1 MKKEQK
7 RKILFYGILAGA
19 LLLFAACAAHL
30 APYDPYEQ
38 NLELSLL
45 PPSAAHWMG
54 TDRYG
59 RDLFSRILSGARV
72 SIFSALLVVAA
83 SALIGTLAGIFSGW
97 LEGKTDTVLMQ
108 ISDIFLA
115 FPGMVFA
122 IAERH
127 DGSRCVADPCF
138 LAEICTACAEP
149 CAGIETHAVHRGGAP
164 YRKRNMEDDRTPYSA
179 ESCGADDCHSGA

>member
-7 RKILFYGILAGA
+7 RKILFYGILAGV

-72 SIFSALLVVAA
+72 SIFSALLVVGSDAD
-83 SALIGTLAGIFSGW
+83 LRYFSG
-97 LEGKTDTVLMQ
+97 LSGYG
-108 ISDIFLA
+108 ICNRIFRRS
-115 FPGMVFA
+115 
-122 IAERH
+122 AERH
-127 DGSRCVADPCF
+127 DGSCCVADPCF
-138 LAEICTACAEP
+138 LAEICTACTEP